1 MITMENA
8 SIIEESLRNIDK
20 RNERTINLIL
30 EEKREFN
37 ERINK
42 VVRKAR
48 LRNKIDKIKAG
59 AKLTISKEEIEM
71 VNNLTK
77 ITKEKLL
84 QKAMKMSNGDEEKAI
99 SLLFDPSSS
108 IEI

>member
-1 MITMENA
+1 MENA